1 MLLPSK
7 KWISTCIFFLLLILI
22 LVASFFGAKEN
33 IFAQVSQ
40 PVTISVYHLC
50 TSAAIEDVNIRC
62 ESDFAGAG
70 TKRAL
75 PGTEQQQQF
84 IVWFCDSTDPQ
95 VYQPYD
101 NELNYGCGRDPISGN
116 WHYPDGWSNPI
127 TLDVETY
134 LYDVITPEMDP
145 DDYPAVAVQAQAV
158 AARTK
163 ALRSGS
169 FDNSNAFQVYF
180 PNTGK
185 LSGIPI
191 VDSTAGQ
198 VIHYAGNLVAAQFS
212 ADHAGEW
219 TTQNFYYPDANQHLK
234 SIYDPE
240 GRGGAHGEGLS
251 QLGACRWVTGY
262 DLAQANLVGEGCIWQ
277 DQSEKYPEW
286 KGYRQILA
294 HYYTG
299 IDIVDANGVQLA
311 PALRWN
317 PIVVDAPTTM
327 QAGQSTNI
335 PVIVQNSGK
344 VAWDISAEITYWWE
358 DTNGQVIPAT
368 ITPLTI
374 NDVVEPGEVPG
385 EIAGQQNTP
394 IPLNLLVAAPN
405 NVISGDYFLVLDMQQ
420 GGNLFSSSGWF
431 SHKIT
436 QVATL

>member
-7 KWISTCIFFLLLILI
+7 KWISTCILFLLLILI
-22 LVASFFGAKEN
+22 LVASFLGAKEN

-101 NELNYGCGRDPISGN
+101 NELNYGCGRDPVSGE

-145 DDYPAVAVQAQAV
+145 DDYPVVAVHAQTV

-191 VDSTAGQ
+191 VDSTTGQ
-198 VIHYAGNLVAAQFS
+198 VIHYAGSLVAAQFS

-219 TTQNFYYPDANQHLK
+219 TTENFYYPDAHQHLK

-262 DLAQANLVGEGCIWQ
+262 NLAQANLVGEGCIWQ

-286 KGYRQILA
+286 K
-294 HYYTG
+294 
-299 IDIVDANGVQLA
+299 
-311 PALRWN
+311 
-317 PIVVDAPTTM
+317 
-327 QAGQSTNI
+327 
-335 PVIVQNSGK
+335 
-344 VAWDISAEITYWWE
+344 
-358 DTNGQVIPAT
+358 
-368 ITPLTI
+368 
-374 NDVVEPGEVPG
+374 
-385 EIAGQQNTP
+385 
-394 IPLNLLVAAPN
+394 
-405 NVISGDYFLVLDMQQ
+405 LD
-420 GGNLFSSSGWF
+420 F
-431 SHKIT
+431 
-436 QVATL
+436 